1 MQTPIQGAFMKFNS
15 RFMLFLLT
23 VLGLTAC
30 SSAYYSGLE
39 KIGIPKREVMVHRVE
54 KARDTQEE
62 TKQQFKSALDQF
74 TVMTDFKGGDLEA
87 TYNKLNGEYEASVN
101 KAEEVNKRIADIED
115 VSSALFSEWETELG
129 QYSNASL
136 RRNSQQKLTATKA
149 HYLQLI
155 TAMRKAE
162 TKIEP
167 VLSVFHDQVLYLKHN
182 LNAQAI
188 ASLKGQLD
196 SVKSDVSALV
206 VEMEKSINEAD
217 AFIKTMEKQ

>member
-1 MQTPIQGAFMKFNS
+1 MKFSS

-23 VLGLTAC
+23 FGLAAC

-62 TKQQFKSALDQF
+62 TKQQFKSALEQF
-74 TVMTDFKGGDLEA
+74 TVMTNFKGGDLEA
-87 TYNKLNGEYEASVN
+87 TYNKLNGEYEASVK
-101 KAEEVNKRIADIED
+101 KAEEVDKRIADIED
-115 VSSALFSEWETELG
+115 VSSALFNEWETELG
-129 QYSNASL
+129 QYSNAAL
-136 RRNSQQKLTATKA
+136 KRNSQQKLTATKA
-149 HYLQLI
+149 HYQQLI
-155 TAMRKAE
+155 AAMRKAE

-167 VLSVFHDQVLYLKHN
+167 VLSVFRDQVLYLKHN

-206 VEMEKSINEAD
+206 IEMEKSINEAD

>member
-1 MQTPIQGAFMKFNS
+1 MKFSS
-15 RFMLFLLT
+15 RLMLFLLM
-23 VLGLTAC
+23 LGLTAC

-62 TKQQFKSALDQF
+62 TKQQFKSALEQF
-74 TVMTDFKGGDLEA
+74 TVMTNFKGGDLEA
-87 TYNKLNGEYEASVN
+87 TYNKLNGEYEASVK

-149 HYLQLI
+149 HYQQLI
-155 TAMRKAE
+155 AAMRKAE

-167 VLSVFHDQVLYLKHN
+167 VLSVFRDQVLYLKHN

>member
-1 MQTPIQGAFMKFNS
+1 MKYSS
-15 RFMLFLLT
+15 RFLLFLLT
-23 VLGLTAC
+23 FGLAAC

-62 TKQQFKSALDQF
+62 TKQQFKSALERF
-74 TVMTDFKGGDLEA
+74 TVMTNFKGGDLEA
-87 TYNKLNGEYEASVN
+87 TYNKLNGEYEASVK

-115 VSSALFSEWETELG
+115 VSSALFSEWETELV
-129 QYSNASL
+129 QYSNAAL
-136 RRNSQQKLTATKA
+136 KRNSQQKLTATKA
-149 HYLQLI
+149 HYQQLI
-155 TAMRKAE
+155 AAMRKAE

-167 VLSVFHDQVLYLKHN
+167 VLNVFRDQVLYLKHN

-206 VEMEKSINEAD
+206 LEMEKSINEAD

>member
-1 MQTPIQGAFMKFNS
+1 MKFSS

-23 VLGLTAC
+23 FGLTAC

-62 TKQQFKSALDQF
+62 TKQQFKSALEQF
-74 TVMTDFKGGDLEA
+74 TVMTNFKGGDLEA
-87 TYNKLNGEYEASVN
+87 TYNKLNGEYEASVK

-115 VSSALFSEWETELG
+115 VSSALFSEWEAELG

-136 RRNSQQKLTATKA
+136 RRNSQQKLTVTKA
-149 HYLQLI
+149 HYQQLI
-155 TAMRKAE
+155 ATMRKAE

-167 VLSVFHDQVLYLKHN
+167 VLSVFRDQVLYLKHN

>member
-1 MQTPIQGAFMKFNS
+1 MKYSS

-23 VLGLTAC
+23 FGLAAC

-62 TKQQFKSALDQF
+62 TKQQFKSALEQF
-74 TVMTDFKGGDLEA
+74 TVMTNFKGGDLEA
-87 TYNKLNGEYEASVN
+87 TYNKLNGEYEASVK

-115 VSSALFSEWETELG
+115 VSSALFSEWETELS

-149 HYLQLI
+149 HYQQLI
-155 TAMRKAE
+155 EAMRKAE

-167 VLSVFHDQVLYLKHN
+167 VLSVFRDQVLYLKHN

-217 AFIKTMEKQ
+217 GFIKTMEKQ